1 MPGPFVHDIDPLI
14 GQVGGLYLWWYG
26 VSYALGFLEMHLWI
40 RRRRARLGL
49 GVDDV
54 YRLSVWFAAG
64 VLIGGRA
71 IEIACDEWPFYR
83 DHVWLMPALWLG
95 GMATHGLLIGGAT
108 GVWLFS
114 RRSGIPFREL
124 ADELVIPGAFLMAV
138 GRVGNFIDG
147 QIVGGVTGVPWA
159 VQFPD
164 AEGFRHP
171 VVLYDAVKN
180 LALIPLLL
188 WVRRSN
194 PTPGAVAAHF
204 VFWYPFLRLFVDL
217 ARDYPTHRLPLGTG
231 QTLNVVMALVGVVL
245 LARLRLQR
253 LAARGESPA
262 AFADAPSRVGL
273 TMAPDSVLAIRGDG
287 RLARLGA
294 TRHFHRGLLA
304 AIIALSVS
312 IPSNWT
318 QDVPARYGAR
328 HAGLTYSR
336 LYPRLDTRPR
346 PRVGAAQ
353 PRQPPR
359 RPPA

>member
-1 MPGPFVHDIDPLI
+1 MSGPFVHEIDPVI

-26 VSYALGFLEMHLWI
+26 VSYGLGFLEMHLWM
-40 RRRRARLGL
+40 RRQRARLGL

-71 IEIACDEWPFYR
+71 IEIAFDEWPFYR

-114 RRSGIPFREL
+114 RRSGIPFLGL

-147 QIVGGVTGVPWA
+147 QIVGSVTGVPWA

-194 PTPGAVAAHF
+194 PPPGTVAAHF
-204 VFWYPFLRLFVDL
+204 VFWYPFLRFFVDL
-217 ARDYPTHRLPLGTG
+217 ARDYPTHRLALGTG
-231 QTLNVVMALVGVVL
+231 QTLNIVMALVGVLL
-245 LARLRLQR
+245 LARLRLRPLGRRGSPPSDVRRPATPGLRLPR
-253 LAARGESPA
+253 LA
-262 AFADAPSRVGL
+262 
-273 TMAPDSVLAIRGDG
+273 LA
-287 RLARLGA
+287 
-294 TRHFHRGLLA
+294 T
-304 AIIALSVS
+304 IIALSVT

-336 LYPRLDTRPR
+336 LYPRLDTRPKPRTGAVR
-346 PRVGAAQ
+346 PRQ
-353 PRQPPR
+353 PR

>member
-1 MPGPFVHDIDPLI
+1 MSGPFVHDIDPVI

-26 VSYALGFLEMHLWI
+26 VSYSLGFLEMHLWM
-40 RRRRARLGL
+40 RRQRARLGL

-71 IEIACDEWPFYR
+71 IEIAFDEWPFYR

-108 GVWLFS
+108 GAWLFA
-114 RRSGIPFREL
+114 RRSGISFLEL
-124 ADELVIPGAFLMAV
+124 ADQLVIPGAFLMAV

-159 VQFPD
+159 VWFPD

-171 VVLYDAVKN
+171 VVLYDAAKN

-188 WVRRSN
+188 WVRRSD

-204 VFWYPFLRLFVDL
+204 LFWYPFLRIFVDL

-231 QTLNVVMALVGVVL
+231 QTLNIVMAFVGFVL
-245 LARLRLQR
+245 LARLRLRCPGLPGSPPASAARRPAPQGRALPR
-253 LAARGESPA
+253 LA
-262 AFADAPSRVGL
+262 
-273 TMAPDSVLAIRGDG
+273 
-287 RLARLGA
+287 
-294 TRHFHRGLLA
+294 LA
-304 AIIALSVS
+304 AIIALGVT

-346 PRVGAAQ
+346 PLAYLWLRAGATGM
-353 PRQPPR
+353 PR
-359 RPPA
+359 

>member
-1 MPGPFVHDIDPLI
+1 MSGPFVHDIDPVI

-26 VSYALGFLEMHLWI
+26 VSYSLGFLEMHLWM
-40 RRRRARLGL
+40 RRQRARLGL

-71 IEIACDEWPFYR
+71 IEIAFDEWPFYR
-83 DHVWLMPALWLG
+83 DRVWLMPALWLG

-108 GVWLFS
+108 GAWLFS
-114 RRSGIPFREL
+114 RRSGIPFRQL

-188 WVRRSN
+188 WVRRSD

-204 VFWYPFLRLFVDL
+204 LFWYPFLRIFVDL
-217 ARDYPTHRLPLGTG
+217 ARDYPTHRLPFGTG
-231 QTLNVVMALVGVVL
+231 QTLNIVMALVGVVL
-245 LARLRLQR
+245 LARLRLRRLGRLGSPPPAGAARRPATQGRPLPR
-253 LAARGESPA
+253 LA
-262 AFADAPSRVGL
+262 
-273 TMAPDSVLAIRGDG
+273 
-287 RLARLGA
+287 
-294 TRHFHRGLLA
+294 LA
-304 AIIALSVS
+304 AIIALSMT

-346 PRVGAAQ
+346 PRAGAVQ

-359 RPPA
+359 RRPA

>member
-1 MPGPFVHDIDPLI
+1 MSGPFVHDIDPVI

-26 VSYALGFLEMHLWI
+26 VSYSLGFLEMHLWM
-40 RRRRARLGL
+40 RRQRARLGL

-71 IEIACDEWPFYR
+71 IEIAFDEWPFYR

-108 GVWLFS
+108 GAWLFA
-114 RRSGIPFREL
+114 RRSGISFLEL
-124 ADELVIPGAFLMAV
+124 ADQLVIPGAFLMAV

-159 VQFPD
+159 VWFPD

-188 WVRRSN
+188 WVRRRN

-204 VFWYPFLRLFVDL
+204 LFWYPFLRIFVDL

-231 QTLNVVMALVGVVL
+231 QTLNIVMAFVGFVL
-245 LARLRLQR
+245 LARLRLRCPGLPGSPPASAARRPAPQGRALPR
-253 LAARGESPA
+253 LA
-262 AFADAPSRVGL
+262 
-273 TMAPDSVLAIRGDG
+273 
-287 RLARLGA
+287 
-294 TRHFHRGLLA
+294 LA
-304 AIIALSVS
+304 AIIALGVT

-328 HAGLTYSR
+328 HAGLGYSR

-346 PRVGAAQ
+346 PLVSYLWLRAGATGM
-353 PRQPPR
+353 PR
-359 RPPA
+359 

>member
-1 MPGPFVHDIDPLI
+1 MPGPFVHDIDPVI

-26 VSYALGFLEMHLWI
+26 VSYGLGFLEMHLWM
-40 RRRRARLGL
+40 RRQRARLGL

-71 IEIACDEWPFYR
+71 IEIAFDEWPFYR
-83 DHVWLMPALWLG
+83 DRVWLMPALWLG

-108 GVWLFS
+108 GAWLFS
-114 RRSGIPFREL
+114 RRSGIPFRQL

-171 VVLYDAVKN
+171 VVLYDAIKN

-188 WVRRSN
+188 WVRRRN

-217 ARDYPTHRLPLGTG
+217 ARDYPTHRLPFGTG
-231 QTLNVVMALVGVVL
+231 QTLNIVMALVGVVL
-245 LARLRLQR
+245 LARLRLRRLGRLGSPPPAGAARRPATQGRPLPR
-253 LAARGESPA
+253 LA
-262 AFADAPSRVGL
+262 
-273 TMAPDSVLAIRGDG
+273 
-287 RLARLGA
+287 
-294 TRHFHRGLLA
+294 LA
-304 AIIALSVS
+304 AIIALSVT

-328 HAGLTYSR
+328 HAGLAYSR

-346 PRVGAAQ
+346 PLSYLWLRAGATGM
-353 PRQPPR
+353 PR
-359 RPPA
+359 